1 MKIEDATKVKEKL
14 DDILLAVDEYGKQS
28 EQFSKARQNLFDL
41 LGVMNNTNDSLGK
54 LLSDCDQYLK
64 KASEVIDGEYFVKIQ
79 AVIEDIKGTASDL
92 EKCNDDTSKAS
103 IKLIEESKNQLS
115 DLADNLSK
123 NIQSSIDKVNMT
135 ANDLQNYSAKASEKA
150 QELIESSNNH
160 VLQMIDN
167 LNNACNRLIDSNDQ
181 LHKSYDNV
189 MDNINIAAKQL
200 VETIKNEIEKT
211 NKQIDKIIEKLSDI
225 EAEEKSIIQKEE
237 EIKEIISDCFNTLKK
252 SIEEGNNQNAL
263 SFSSLE
269 NTIKAEFDESK
280 QLQSTTDNN
289 LGQLYDLTKKTII
302 GGAISL
308 GIMLILIIVGWFIA

>member
-135 ANDLQNYSAKASEKA
+135 ANDLQNYSTKASEMA
-150 QELIESSNNH
+150 QELIKSSNNQI
-160 VLQMIDN
+160 LQMIDN
-167 LNNACNRLIDSNDQ
+167 LNNACKSLIDSND
-181 LHKSYDNV
+181 HV
-189 MDNINIAAKQL
+189 RDNINVVTKQL

-225 EAEEKSIIQKEE
+225 EAEEKNIIQKEE
-237 EIKEIISDCFNTLKK
+237 EIKKIISDCFNTLKK

-280 QLQSTTDNN
+280 QLQSTTGNN
-289 LGQLYDLTKKTII
+289 LGQLYDLIKKTII

-308 GIMLILIIVGWFIA
+308 GVILILIIVGWFIA